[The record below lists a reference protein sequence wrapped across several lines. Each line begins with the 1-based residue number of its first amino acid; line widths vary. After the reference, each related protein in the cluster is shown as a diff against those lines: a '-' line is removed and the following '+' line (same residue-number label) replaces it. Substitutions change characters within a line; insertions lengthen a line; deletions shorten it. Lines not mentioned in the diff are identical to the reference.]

1 MVNWDFNEDLEK
13 RQVKNYF
20 VLVIYDIT
28 DNKKRTKAF
37 KLMSAY
43 GEWVQRSSFECFLR
57 SNQIEEM
64 KDRLVDLLDMSVD
77 MLRIYKMSH
86 DPRIWTYGRV
96 GEIEDE
102 DVVIL

>member
-1 MVNWDFNEDLEK
+1 M
-13 RQVKNYF
+13 
-20 VLVIYDIT
+20 IYDIA

-37 KLMSAY
+37 KSMSAY

-64 KDRLVDLLDMSVD
+64 KDRLINLLDISVD

-96 GEIEDE
+96 GEMEDE